1 MFAKTHIRLKL
12 VRYSLVLIFAMVYT
26 HIGRSKTNIEQEI
39 TMSDKKEL
47 WITSAEAAAI
57 LTENS
62 WHPISDSYV
71 RRLGINGKLSS
82 KMIGRKTR
90 LFNRAEV
97 EAYTVKQRAKREA
110 A

>member
-1 MFAKTHIRLKL
+1 MPE
-12 VRYSLVLIFAMVYT
+12 M
-26 HIGRSKTNIEQEI
+26 
-39 TMSDKKEL
+39 KEL
-47 WITSAEAAAI
+47 WITSEEAARI
-57 LTENS
+57 LTANS
-62 WHPISDSYV
+62 GHAVSDAYV
-71 RRLGINGKLSS
+71 RRLGMRGRLSS

>member
-1 MFAKTHIRLKL
+1 MA
-12 VRYSLVLIFAMVYT
+12 
-26 HIGRSKTNIEQEI
+26 
-39 TMSDKKEL
+39 DKKEL

-62 WHPISDSYV
+62 GHPVSDSYV
-71 RRLGINGKLSS
+71 RRLGEHGKISS
-82 KMIGRKTR
+82 KMIGGKTR

-97 EAYTVKQRAKREA
+97 EAYTVKQRGKKATEEQA